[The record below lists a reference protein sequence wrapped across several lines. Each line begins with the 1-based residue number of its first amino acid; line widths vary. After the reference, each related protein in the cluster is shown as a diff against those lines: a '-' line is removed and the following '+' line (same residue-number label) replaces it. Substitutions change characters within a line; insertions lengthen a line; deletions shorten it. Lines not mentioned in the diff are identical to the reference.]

1 MKIIGIACGGF
12 TSEREISLKSGNLI
26 FNLIKNSKFECFK
39 IDVSKSNFKV
49 IDKFENNYFLNEKN
63 FEFFKNDVRISFD
76 YIINLVHGSPGEDG
90 KITKKLEDLGISHS
104 TCNSSIAELTFNK
117 KKCLEMVEKIGIK
130 TAKSRL
136 IKKGQNVNEKEI
148 KDEIGFP
155 CFVKPNQSGSSFG
168 ISKVYSRKELKPA
181 LDKAFKE
188 DNEILIESYL
198 SGREVTV
205 GVYKLNGKIE
215 VLPITEIISEND
227 FFDYKAKYEGE
238 SDEITPAKLPI
249 DLEIKVKKDALNL
262 YTKLNLKGITRT
274 EFIFE
279 KNIPYFLETNTIPG
293 MTEKS
298 IIPQQFK
305 AANKNLKKI
314 ILAMINEGL
323 K

>member
-1 MKIIGIACGGF
+1 MKIIGVACGGF

-49 IDKFENNYFLNEKN
+49 IDKFENNYSLNEKN
-63 FEFFKNDVRISFD
+63 FQFFKNDVRISFD

-130 TAKSRL
+130 TAKSLL

-181 LDKAFKE
+181 LNKALKE

>member
-1 MKIIGIACGGF
+1 MKIIGVACGGY
-12 TSEREISLKSGNLI
+12 TSEREISLKSGDLI
-26 FNLIKNSKFECFK
+26 FNLIKDSKFECFK
-39 IDVSKSNFKV
+39 IDINKKKYKV
-49 IDKFENNYFLNEKN
+49 FDKFDNCFLLNENNFQ
-63 FEFFKNDVRISFD
+63 FFKNNVGFSFD

-117 KKCLEMVEKIGIK
+117 KNCLDLAKKIGLK
-130 TAKSRL
+130 TAKNKL
-136 IKKGQNVNEKEI
+136 IKKNQDVNEKEI
-148 KDEIGFP
+148 SDKIGFP

-168 ISKVYSRKELKPA
+168 ISKVYSVKELKPSIEKA
-181 LDKAFKE
+181 LKE

-205 GVYKLNGKIE
+205 GIYKLDGKVA
-215 VLPITEIISEND
+215 VLPITEIISDND

-238 SDEITPAKLPI
+238 SNEITPAILPI
-249 DLEIKVKKDALNL
+249 GLESKVKKDALNL
-262 YTKLNLKGITRT
+262 YTKLNLRGVTRS
-274 EFIFE
+274 EFIFIN
-279 KNIPYFLETNTIPG
+279 NIPYFLETNTIPG

>member
-1 MKIIGIACGGF
+1 MKIIGVACGGY

-26 FNLIKNSKFECFK
+26 FNLIKDSKFECFK
-39 IDVSKSNFKV
+39 IDINKKKYKV
-49 IDKFENNYFLNEKN
+49 FDKFDNCFLLNENNFQ
-63 FEFFKNDVRISFD
+63 FFKNNIDFSFD

-117 KKCLEMVEKIGIK
+117 KKCLDLAKKIGLK
-130 TAKSRL
+130 TAKSQL
-136 IKKGQNVNEKEI
+136 IKKNEGVNEKEI
-148 KDEIGFP
+148 GDKIGFP

-168 ISKVYSRKELKPA
+168 ISKVYSEKELKPSI
-181 LDKAFKE
+181 DKALKE

-198 SGREVTV
+198 NGREVTV
-205 GVYKLNGKIE
+205 GIYKLDGKVE
-215 VLPITEIISEND
+215 VLPITEIISDND

-238 SDEITPAKLPI
+238 SNEITPAILPI
-249 DLEIKVKKDALNL
+249 GLESKVKKDALNL
-262 YTKLNLKGITRT
+262 YTKLNLKGVTRS
-274 EFIFE
+274 EFIF
-279 KNIPYFLETNTIPG
+279 KNNIPYFLETNTIPG

>member
-49 IDKFENNYFLNEKN
+49 IDKFENNYSLNEKN
-63 FEFFKNDVRISFD
+63 FQFFKNDVRISFD

-90 KITKKLEDLGISHS
+90 IITKKLEDLGISHS

-181 LDKAFKE
+181 LDKALKE

>member
-1 MKIIGIACGGF
+1 MKIIGVACGGF

-49 IDKFENNYFLNEKN
+49 IDKFENNYSLNDKN
-63 FEFFKNDVRISFD
+63 FQFFKNDVRISFD

-136 IKKGQNVNEKEI
+136 IKKGQSVNEKEI

-181 LDKAFKE
+181 LNKALKE

-215 VLPITEIISEND
+215 VLPITEIISKND

>member
-1 MKIIGIACGGF
+1 MKIIGVACGGF

-49 IDKFENNYFLNEKN
+49 IDKFENNYSLNEKN
-63 FEFFKNDVRISFD
+63 FQFFKNDVRISFD

-90 KITKKLEDLGISHS
+90 IITKKLEDLGISHS

-181 LDKAFKE
+181 LNKALKE

-215 VLPITEIISEND
+215 VLPITEIISKND

>member
-1 MKIIGIACGGF
+1 MKIIGVACGGF

-49 IDKFENNYFLNEKN
+49 IDKFENNYSLNDKN
-63 FEFFKNDVRISFD
+63 FQFFKNDVRISFD

-181 LDKAFKE
+181 LNKALKE

>member
-49 IDKFENNYFLNEKN
+49 IDKFENNYSLNEKN
-63 FEFFKNDVRISFD
+63 FQFFKNDVRISFD

-90 KITKKLEDLGISHS
+90 KITKKLEELGISHS

-181 LDKAFKE
+181 LDKALKE

>member
-1 MKIIGIACGGF
+1 MKIIGVACGGF

-49 IDKFENNYFLNEKN
+49 IDKFENNYSLNEKN
-63 FEFFKNDVRISFD
+63 FQFFKNDVRISFD

-181 LDKAFKE
+181 LNKALKE

-238 SDEITPAKLPI
+238 SDEITPAKLPK

>member
-1 MKIIGIACGGF
+1 MKIIGVACGGF

-26 FNLIKNSKFECFK
+26 FELIQDSEFECFK
-39 IDVSKSNFKV
+39 IEVNKKNYKV
-49 IDKFENNYFLNEKN
+49 IDKFENNFSLNKKN
-63 FEFFKNDVRISFD
+63 FQFFKNDFRFSFD

-90 KITKKLEDLGISHS
+90 LITKKLEDLGISHS

-117 KKCLEMVEKIGIK
+117 KRCLDLAKKVGLK
-130 TAKSRL
+130 TAKNIL
-136 IKKGQNVNEKEI
+136 IKNNQDINEKEI
-148 KDEIGFP
+148 GDKIGFP

-168 ISKVYSRKELKPA
+168 ISKVYSEKELKPA
-181 LDKAFKE
+181 IEKALKE

-205 GVYKLNGKIE
+205 GVYKLDGNVE
-215 VLPITEIISEND
+215 VLPITEIVSRND

-249 DLEIKVKKDALNL
+249 EIENKVKKDALNF
-262 YTKLNLKGITRT
+262 YTKLNLSGITRS
-274 EFIFE
+274 EFIFK
-279 KNIPYFLETNTIPG
+279 KNIAYFLETNTIPG

-314 ILAMINEGL
+314 IIAMINEGL

>member
-49 IDKFENNYFLNEKN
+49 IDKFENNYSLNEKN
-63 FEFFKNDVRISFD
+63 FQFFKNDVRISFD

-181 LDKAFKE
+181 LNKALKE

-205 GVYKLNGKIE
+205 GVYKLDGKIE

>member
-49 IDKFENNYFLNEKN
+49 IDKFENNYSLNEKN
-63 FEFFKNDVRISFD
+63 FQFFKNDVRISFD

-90 KITKKLEDLGISHS
+90 IITKKLEDLGISHS

-181 LDKAFKE
+181 LNKALKE

-215 VLPITEIISEND
+215 VLPITEIISKND

>member
-1 MKIIGIACGGF
+1 MKIIGVACGGF

-49 IDKFENNYFLNEKN
+49 TDKFENNYSLNEKN
-63 FEFFKNDVRISFD
+63 FQFFKNDVRISFD

-168 ISKVYSRKELKPA
+168 ISKVYSPKELKPA
-181 LDKAFKE
+181 LNKALKE

>member
-1 MKIIGIACGGF
+1 MKIIGVACGGF

-49 IDKFENNYFLNEKN
+49 IDKFENNYSLNEKN
-63 FEFFKNDVRISFD
+63 FQFFKNEVRISFD

-181 LDKAFKE
+181 LNKALKE

>member
-1 MKIIGIACGGF
+1 MKIIGVACGGF

-49 IDKFENNYFLNEKN
+49 IDKFENNYSLNDKN
-63 FEFFKNDVRISFD
+63 FQFFKNDVRISFD

-90 KITKKLEDLGISHS
+90 KITKKLEDLGIAHS
-104 TCNSSIAELTFNK
+104 TCNSLIAELTFNK

-130 TAKSRL
+130 TAKSLL

-181 LDKAFKE
+181 LNKALKE

>member
-1 MKIIGIACGGF
+1 MKVIGVACGGY

-26 FNLIKNSKFECFK
+26 FNLIKDSKFECFK
-39 IDVSKSNFKV
+39 IHVNENNFTV
-49 IDKFENNYFLNEKN
+49 VDKFENIFLLNEKN
-63 FEFFKNDVRISFD
+63 FKFFKNDVSISFD
-76 YIINLVHGSPGEDG
+76 YIINLIHGSPGEDG

-117 KKCLEMVEKIGIK
+117 KKCLELAKKIGLK
-130 TAKSRL
+130 TAKSQL
-136 IKKGQNVNEKEI
+136 IKKGQDINEKEI
-148 KDEIGFP
+148 GDKIGFP

-168 ISKVYSRKELKPA
+168 ISKVYFQRELNSAIEKA
-181 LDKAFKE
+181 LKE
-188 DNEILIESYL
+188 DNEVLIESYL
-198 SGREVTV
+198 KGREVTV
-205 GVYKLNGKIE
+205 GVYKLNGKVE
-215 VLPITEIISEND
+215 VLPITEIVSDND

-238 SDEITPAKLPI
+238 SEEITPALLPI
-249 DLEIKVKKDALNL
+249 EFENKVKKDALNL
-262 YTKLNLKGITRT
+262 YAKLNLRGITRS
-274 EFIFE
+274 EFIF
-279 KNIPYFLETNTIPG
+279 KNNIPYFLETNTIPG

>member
-262 YTKLNLKGITRT
+262 YTQLNLKGITRT
-274 EFIFE
+274 EFIFK

>member
-49 IDKFENNYFLNEKN
+49 IDKFENNYSLNEKN
-63 FEFFKNDVRISFD
+63 FQFFKNEVRISFD

-90 KITKKLEDLGISHS
+90 KITKKLEDLGIAHS

-181 LDKAFKE
+181 LNKALKE

>member
-49 IDKFENNYFLNEKN
+49 IDKFENNYSLNEKN
-63 FEFFKNDVRISFD
+63 FQFFKNDVRISFD

-90 KITKKLEDLGISHS
+90 KITKKLEDLGIAHS

-181 LDKAFKE
+181 LDKALKE

-215 VLPITEIISEND
+215 VLPITEIISDND

>member
-1 MKIIGIACGGF
+1 MKVIGVACGGF

-49 IDKFENNYFLNEKN
+49 IDKFKNNYSLNEKN
-63 FEFFKNDVRISFD
+63 FQFFKNEVRISFD

-90 KITKKLEDLGISHS
+90 KITKKLEDLGIAHS

-181 LDKAFKE
+181 LNKALKE

-205 GVYKLNGKIE
+205 GVYKINGKIE

>member
-1 MKIIGIACGGF
+1 MKIIGVACGGF

-49 IDKFENNYFLNEKN
+49 IDKFENNYSLNEKN
-63 FEFFKNDVRISFD
+63 FQFFKNEVRISFD

-90 KITKKLEDLGISHS
+90 IITKKLEDLGISHS

-181 LDKAFKE
+181 LNKALKE

-205 GVYKLNGKIE
+205 GVYKLDGKIE

>member
-49 IDKFENNYFLNEKN
+49 IDKFENNYSLNDKN
-63 FEFFKNDVRISFD
+63 FQFFKNDVRISFD

-181 LDKAFKE
+181 LNKALKE

-215 VLPITEIISEND
+215 VLPITEIISKND

>member
-1 MKIIGIACGGF
+1 MKIIGVACGGF

-49 IDKFENNYFLNEKN
+49 IDKFENNYSLNEKN
-63 FEFFKNDVRISFD
+63 FQFFKNDVRISFD

-90 KITKKLEDLGISHS
+90 KITKKLEELGISHS

-136 IKKGQNVNEKEI
+136 IKKGQNVKENEI
-148 KDEIGFP
+148 RDEIGFP

-181 LDKAFKE
+181 LDKALKE

-215 VLPITEIISEND
+215 VLPITEIISDND

>member
-1 MKIIGIACGGF
+1 MKIIGVACGGF

-49 IDKFENNYFLNEKN
+49 IDKFENNYSLNDKN
-63 FEFFKNDVRISFD
+63 FQFFKNDVRISFD

-181 LDKAFKE
+181 LNKALKE

-215 VLPITEIISEND
+215 VLPITEIISKND

>member
-49 IDKFENNYFLNEKN
+49 IDKFENNYSLNENN
-63 FEFFKNDVRISFD
+63 FQFFKNDVRISFD

-136 IKKGQNVNEKEI
+136 IKKGQNVNEVEI

-181 LDKAFKE
+181 LDKALKE

-262 YTKLNLKGITRT
+262 YTQLNLKGITRT
-274 EFIFE
+274 EFIFK